1 MSQTQ
6 TRKLVRFERSLNRMS
21 SGTTAPLV
29 ALQEHAG
36 AQLVMSPVQDR
47 PFAQSNYKLIR

>member
-1 MSQTQ
+1 MSQ

-21 SGTTAPLV
+21 SGTTAPLA